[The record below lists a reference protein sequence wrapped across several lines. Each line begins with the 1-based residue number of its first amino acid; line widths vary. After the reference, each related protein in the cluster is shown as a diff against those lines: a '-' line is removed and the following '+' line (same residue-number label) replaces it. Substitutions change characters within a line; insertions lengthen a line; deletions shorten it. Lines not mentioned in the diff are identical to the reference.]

1 MVARQYHHYNVYRE
15 TCGAGTP
22 PKYAFI
28 VCLVTFGLFVL
39 VTFGLVTLGC
49 FNQEGVGLHFITM
62 VYMASCGVGHVCHS
76 HWRADV
82 SL

>member
-1 MVARQYHHYNVYRE
+1 MRGRYS
-15 TCGAGTP
+15 
-22 PKYAFI
+22 PKLYYLFGNFWF

-49 FNQEGVGLHFITM
+49 FNQEGMGLHFITM